1 MRSRCQHYAE
11 QLPSPRE
18 VSALPKECRPQE
30 SIHRF
35 LQGTREQR
43 RALPFPVAST
53 TPNSYH
59 PNNRGGDDSL
69 PERKMQIAADNE
81 TRRGH
86 YSNLALISHRK
97 EEFIVD
103 FLMIDP
109 QTQSPKGDQA
119 ILTSRVI
126 VNPGHMK
133 RLYQAIGENIQ
144 RYEKNFGKIVLPPTL
159 T

>member
-1 MRSRCQHYAE
+1 MLREDNNSIETTGSSILGTQRVPIFTKEYSD
-11 QLPSPRE
+11 SP
-18 VSALPKECRPQE
+18 
-30 SIHRF
+30 H
-35 LQGTREQR
+35 T
-43 RALPFPVAST
+43 
-53 TPNSYH
+53 Y
-59 PNNRGGDDSL
+59 GGDVSL

-86 YSNLALISHRK
+86 YANLALISHRK
-97 EEFIVD
+97 EEFIID
-103 FLMIDP
+103 FLMTDP

-126 VNPGHMK
+126 VNPEHMK

>member
-1 MRSRCQHYAE
+1 MPIKESPE
-11 QLPSPRE
+11 SLPP
-18 VSALPKECRPQE
+18 
-30 SIHRF
+30 
-35 LQGTREQR
+35 
-43 RALPFPVAST
+43 
-53 TPNSYH
+53 Y
-59 PNNRGGDDSL
+59 GGDDSL
-69 PERKMQIAADNE
+69 PERKMQIAADTE

>member
-1 MRSRCQHYAE
+1 LAE
-11 QLPSPRE
+11 R
-18 VSALPKECRPQE
+18 
-30 SIHRF
+30 
-35 LQGTREQR
+35 
-43 RALPFPVAST
+43 
-53 TPNSYH
+53 N
-59 PNNRGGDDSL
+59 
-69 PERKMQIAADNE
+69 MQIAADNE